1 MLRFDEGEEVFF
13 DTADYLSSEES
24 FVAKEDLVCGNLG
37 YEIWMNEPRS
47 VKERRESFL
56 RGMGFVEF
64 TPLHDFALGKVSE
77 TMGFERVVES
87 SGAVSSSC
95 GSSIIN
101 GAEEDLVCNS
111 RELNGEANCMVD
123 ELGQGRVNKLNVVAL
138 EGEGETASISAS
150 AQKFGWREAQG
161 HVEECKNFAMDRKK
175 LRSWWKGLINKR
187 KGNRGTSVLEVT
199 KPIAKTP
206 KVNRMKVQQNKK
218 RCIEFPAVYS
228 GQEIHAH
235 KGFIRTMKFSPD
247 GQYLASGGKDGVV
260 RIWHVTTADASC
272 KSLYTE
278 GNFGSPKKEDN
289 SNSGR
294 KTSSHASVVIPDK
307 VFRIEESP
315 LHEFH
320 GHTSDVLDLAWS
332 KSNYLL
338 SSSEDKTVRLWQ
350 VGCDECLSVFHH
362 NDYVTCIQFNPVDE
376 NYFISG
382 SLDGKVRVW
391 GLSERRVVDWADVR
405 DVVTAICY
413 RPNGKGFI
421 VSSITGSCRFYEA
434 TGSNL
439 QLNAQIHFQ
448 GTKKSSGNKI
458 TGIQFLLEDSQRIM
472 ITSEDSKL
480 RILDGID
487 VVQKYKGL
495 PKSGSQM
502 SASFTSTGRHIISV
516 GEDSRVYIWNY
527 DLCDPSSKQ
536 TKTVRSCE
544 HFFFEDVSV
553 AIPWTGMGT
562 EQKGLSCGSPQC
574 CFQTQEH
581 QEASSWVR
589 DSERFSLAN
598 WFSMDGSCKGSA
610 TWPEEKLPLW
620 DVPVAEH
627 DHPFHKHHNNS
638 HNCTGLSATWGLVI
652 VTAGWD
658 GKIRTFHNYGLPVR
672 I

>member
-1 MLRFDEGEEVFF
+1 MLSFDEREEVFF
-13 DTADYLSSEES
+13 DTADYLSCEES
-24 FVAKEDLVCGNLG
+24 VVEKEELVCGNLG
-37 YEIWMNEPRS
+37 YEIWMNEPKS
-47 VKERRESFL
+47 VKERRERFL
-56 RGMGFVEF
+56 LGMGLFEF
-64 TPLHDFALGKVSE
+64 TPLHDIGLGKESE
-77 TMGFERVVES
+77 KMGCVRIVEC

-95 GSSIIN
+95 HSLIDGI
-101 GAEEDLVCNS
+101 EENLVCNS

-123 ELGQGRVNKLNVVAL
+123 ELEQDQF
-138 EGEGETASISAS
+138 GETAGVSPF
-150 AQKFGWREAQG
+150 AQQIGQREIYG
-161 HVEECKNFAMDRKK
+161 HDEECKNFGMDKK
-175 LRSWWKGLINKR
+175 KMRSWWKGFLDRRKR
-187 KGNRGTSVLEVT
+187 NRGTDVSKVS
-199 KPIAKTP
+199 KQIAETP
-206 KVNRMKVQQNKK
+206 KVNRMKVRQNEKK
-218 RCIEFPAVYS
+218 CMEFTAVYI
-228 GQEIHAH
+228 GQELHAH
-235 KGFIRTMKFSPD
+235 EGFIWTMKFSPD
-247 GQYLASGGKDGVV
+247 GQYLASGGEDGVV
-260 RIWHVTTADASC
+260 RIWRVTSAYASC
-272 KSLYTE
+272 SSLYTA
-278 GNFGSPKKEDN
+278 GKIYSQKKEGKSDFGKKKS
-289 SNSGR
+289 SN
-294 KTSSHASVVIPDK
+294 ASIVIPDK
-307 VFRIEESP
+307 VFQIEESP
-315 LHEFH
+315 LQEFH
-320 GHTSDVLDLAWS
+320 GHSSGILDLAWS

-350 VGCDECLSVFHH
+350 VGCNECLGVFHH
-362 NDYVTCIQFNPVDE
+362 NNYVTCIQFNPGDE

-382 SLDGKVRVW
+382 SIDGKVRIW
-391 GLSERRVVDWADVR
+391 GVSERRVVDWADVR

-413 RPNGKGFI
+413 QQDGKGFI
-421 VSSITGSCRFYEA
+421 VGSITGTCRFYEA
-434 TGSNL
+434 SGSNL
-439 QLNAQIHFQ
+439 QLNAQIHIQ
-448 GTKKSSGNKI
+448 GKKKSSGNKI
-458 TGIQFLLEDSQRIM
+458 TSIQFSPEDSQRVM
-472 ITSEDSKL
+472 IASEDSKV

-487 VVQKYKGL
+487 VVHKYKGL

-627 DHPFHKHHNNS
+627 DHPFHNNHDQHHNNS